1 MVEIQKC
8 MSDKDKQSELW
19 KTMYNRVVN
28 YLPEHELQ
36 IVKSSAELEKINML
50 DENEIM
56 EEQNNAENVV
66 KHKDTLKSTITKLND
81 DNFNLKIQLE
91 RLKFANKNELE
102 TLKKFE
108 TERDKLINDI
118 HLMREMHSNELKLK
132 AKTHYEMQLEIENYK
147 TRIKYEE
154 TKKEE
159 LKKRY
164 LTELNSTKIRYENE
178 LDRQNK
184 LMRKKYDELVNEIK
198 RLVDI
203 IRKLQLEKKEL
214 MNKIEYEKEINK
226 QINERKGIL
235 LQNKADGR

>member
-1 MVEIQKC
+1 
-8 MSDKDKQSELW
+8 
-19 KTMYNRVVN
+19 
-28 YLPEHELQ
+28 
-36 IVKSSAELEKINML
+36 
-50 DENEIM
+50 
-56 EEQNNAENVV
+56 
-66 KHKDTLKSTITKLND
+66 
-81 DNFNLKIQLE
+81 
-91 RLKFANKNELE
+91 
-102 TLKKFE
+102 
-108 TERDKLINDI
+108 
-118 HLMREMHSNELKLK
+118 MREMHSNELKLK

-226 QINERKGIL
+226 QINETKGIL
-235 LQNKADGR
+235 LQNKADGRYYFRTLFKLHF